1 MLTSLPRVFV
11 SWMDS
16 LRIKRLVVL
25 LWGFSCHTTMGR
37 ILVTQVKKKV
47 WGKIRFL
54 FSPNKVF
61 DQWLL
66 ESLIFLSVL
75 LCSNADGSA
84 YILPGYTLSL
94 SGVQESCNDVDFC
107 FVLFFLGGGGRTIS
121 LLASLFVERIHVS
134 TTVLALTVFRSSGSN
149 CNNNLPEYGNRWKS
163 KTFQEFQI

>member
-25 LWGFSCHTTMGR
+25 LWGFSCYTTMGR

-66 ESLIFLSVL
+66 ESLIFLSSSVFKCRWKCIYTSWL
-75 LCSNADGSA
+75 YIESFLCAR
-84 YILPGYTLSL
+84 IMQWCCFL
-94 SGVQESCNDVDFC
+94 FC
-107 FVLFFLGGGGRTIS
+107 FVFFGWGGRTIS